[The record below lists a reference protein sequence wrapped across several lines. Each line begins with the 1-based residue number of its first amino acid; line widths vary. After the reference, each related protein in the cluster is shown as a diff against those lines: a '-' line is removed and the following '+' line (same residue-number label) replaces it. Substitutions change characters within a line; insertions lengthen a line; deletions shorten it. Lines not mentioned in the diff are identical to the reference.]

1 MKSIDEYINEEKSS
15 AVFKLN
21 IDDLDKILYSLAFTA
36 GWGSEV
42 NNYNYKD
49 YKKLWYDLLEGAK
62 KSFDEKEVKDRF
74 VENWYDYELG
84 QRGSGNCRHLD

>member
-1 MKSIDEYINEEKSS
+1 MKNINDFINEEKSS

-36 GWGSEV
+36 GWGDEV

-62 KSFDEKEVKDRF
+62 KSFDENEVKDHF
-74 VENWYDYELG
+74 VEKWYDYELSH
-84 QRGSGNCRHLD
+84 RGSCRHLD

>member
-1 MKSIDEYINEEKSS
+1 MKNINDFINEEKSS
-15 AVFKLN
+15 ATFSLT

-36 GWGSEV
+36 GWGDEV

-49 YKKLWYDLLEGAK
+49 YKKLWYDLLERAK

-74 VENWYDYELG
+74 VEKWYDYELSHS
-84 QRGSGNCRHLD
+84 GSPRHLD